1 MQHFKSKDLSNGCGA
16 LSEAE
21 ILASVGHVVNYPN
34 TPIHPDTVH
43 LLDDI
48 SSRDNLNAAFKKG

>member
-34 TPIHPDTVH
+34 TPIHPDTFMCIKTQM
-43 LLDDI
+43 LL
-48 SSRDNLNAAFKKG
+48 GC